1 MHDGRFAT
9 LEEVVEHYD
18 SGGKYSTTVDPLMK
32 KLGVG
37 LQLSNQEKKD
47 LVAYFKNLN

>member
-1 MHDGRFAT
+1 
-9 LEEVVEHYD
+9 
-18 SGGKYSTTVDPLMK
+18 MK

-47 LVAYFKNLN
+47 LVAYLKTLTDNEFIGSD